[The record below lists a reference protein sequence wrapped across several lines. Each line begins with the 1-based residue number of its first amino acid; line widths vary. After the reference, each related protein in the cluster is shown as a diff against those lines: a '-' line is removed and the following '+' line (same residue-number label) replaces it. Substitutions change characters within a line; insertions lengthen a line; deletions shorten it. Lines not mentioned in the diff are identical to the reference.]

1 MESGDLGIWMLVVLA
16 GAIGQ
21 MVDGVAG
28 MGFGVLSS
36 TIMIAVGI
44 DPVIAVS
51 TVNITKLGSGVIS
64 GLSHWR
70 FGNTRPGWVL
80 LLAVPGVVGGIGG
93 AFFLSSLP
101 THSARILISLAL
113 VAMGVIVF
121 RRFWQRRGKASA
133 APEERPSPVTPG
145 SQPGETSAP
154 HPFKLPRRLRVAGV
168 GLLAGIMNGFSGA
181 YGPLA
186 TSLMLLMGK
195 SHPRYAVGSVNVAE
209 FFVAAAVVAT
219 LIARMDATAF
229 AWELPLALIFGSLL
243 TGPLAAYLSRR
254 VHARPLGLAI
264 GATLVG
270 LNLWAFF
277 LAAIVK

>member
-36 TIMIAVGI
+36 TIMIAVGV

-51 TVNITKLGSGVIS
+51 TVNITKLGSGVVS

-80 LLAVPGVVGGIGG
+80 LLAAPGVVGGVGG
-93 AFFLSSLP
+93 ALLLSSLP
-101 THSARILISLAL
+101 TYTARILISLIL
-113 VAMGVIVF
+113 VTMGVIVF
-121 RRFWQRRGKASA
+121 RRFWQRKGNAPA
-133 APEERPSPVTPG
+133 APKDRVSPVTPA

-154 HPFKLPRRLRVAGV
+154 PPFKLPRRLRVGGV
-168 GLLAGIMNGFSGA
+168 GLLAGVVNGFSGA

-209 FFVAAAVVAT
+209 FFVAAAVAAT
-219 LIARMDATAF
+219 LIMRMDDTTF

-254 VHARPLGLAI
+254 LHARPMGLAI

-270 LNLWAFF
+270 LNLWAF
-277 LAAIVK
+277 LAAVV

>member
-36 TIMIAVGI
+36 TIMIAVGV

-80 LLAVPGVVGGIGG
+80 LLAAPGVVGGIVG
-93 AFFLSSLP
+93 ALLLSSL
-101 THSARILISLAL
+101 TTYTARILISLIL
-113 VAMGVIVF
+113 VTMGVIVF
-121 RRFWQRRGKASA
+121 RRFWQRKGSA
-133 APEERPSPVTPG
+133 LATPKERVEPVT
-145 SQPGETSAP
+145 SAIQPGEASAP
-154 HPFKLPRRLRVAGV
+154 APFKLPKRLRIGGV
-168 GLLAGIMNGFSGA
+168 GLLAGVVNGFSGA

-209 FFVAAAVVAT
+209 FFVAAAVAGT
-219 LIARMDATAF
+219 LIARMDDTTF
-229 AWELPLALIFGSLL
+229 AWKLPLALIFGSLL

-254 VHARPLGLAI
+254 LHARPMGLAI
-264 GATLVG
+264 GVTLVA
-270 LNLWAFF
+270 LNLWAF
-277 LAAIVK
+277 LAAVA